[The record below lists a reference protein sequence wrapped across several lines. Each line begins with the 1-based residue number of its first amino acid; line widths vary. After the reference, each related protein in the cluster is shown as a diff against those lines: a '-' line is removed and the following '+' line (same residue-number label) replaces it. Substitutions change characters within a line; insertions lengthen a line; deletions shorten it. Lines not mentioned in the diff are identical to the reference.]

1 MNLNRPINLTF
12 TDSSNQQFTFERL
25 NKLVDFL
32 KSKHK
37 YWLTARDRGVPNG
50 QKLSGYV
57 NVADDFANV
66 LNTIS
71 SWAKLDDWD
80 DKNLNVQINQSVLP
94 LISNFRSRW
103 IWSTHSY
110 TDQFVEIITTRG
122 APAAQG
128 FLDYITKSTTQ
139 NVTNKEHFDGAVLGY
154 EYVHQ
159 NSDLVKRRHTERAT
173 ITRLRDQLLDKNQQL
188 VQQLDDNQQAF
199 DDWFNNSQTS
209 VTDWY
214 DTSASNA
221 ERRFKAVK
229 KLASKGR
236 NELRAEFEQEMHAW
250 RERVAELEQT
260 YEEKLRLK
268 KPAQYWKAASKRYG
282 VQGLCFIGLTALLV
296 ITAIIFGLHLFE
308 IWLLGG
314 ESLFSVRS
322 VQGAVLF
329 ATLAALFGFTL
340 RATTRLAF
348 SSFHLMRDA
357 EEREQ
362 LTYLYLSLINESAI
376 EKDSRDIVLQAL
388 FSRSETGLL
397 VNESGPT
404 MPGVGDALKA
414 MSRAK

>member
-12 TDSSNQQFTFERL
+12 SDSLNQQFTFDRL
-25 NKLVDFL
+25 NKFVDFL
-32 KSKHK
+32 RSEHK
-37 YWLTARDRGVPNG
+37 YLQAAKERGMPNG
-50 QKLSGYV
+50 QKLSGHLAVSDEFKNIINTV
-57 NVADDFANV
+57 NS
-66 LNTIS
+66 LN
-71 SWAKLDDWD
+71 KLDEWD
-80 DKNLNVQINQSVLP
+80 DNTLRRQINNSVQP
-94 LISNFRSRW
+94 LLNNLRSRW
-103 IWSTHSY
+103 IASDHPFA
-110 TDQFVEIITTRG
+110 DQFVEILTEKGNST
-122 APAAQG
+122 AQG
-128 FLDYITKSTTQ
+128 FLDYLTKSTTQ
-139 NVTNKEHFDGAVLGY
+139 NVTNREYFDGAVLAY
-154 EYVHQ
+154 EYVYQ
-159 NSDLVKRRHTERAT
+159 NSDLVKRRHTERGT
-173 ITRLRDQLLDKNQQL
+173 ITRLRDRLLEKNQQL

-199 DDWFNNSQTS
+199 DDWFSESQTNIS
-209 VTDWY
+209 NWY
-214 DTSASNA
+214 NRSATNST
-221 ERRFKAVK
+221 RRFKAVK
-229 KLASKGR
+229 KLAQKGR
-236 NELRAEFEQEMHAW
+236 DELRAEFEQEMTAW
-250 RERVAELEQT
+250 RERVGELEQT

-268 KPAQYWKAASKRYG
+268 KPAQYWKAAAKRYG
-282 VQGLCFIGLTALLV
+282 IQGLCFIGLTALLV
-296 ITAIIFGLHLFE
+296 ITAIMFGLHLFE

-376 EKDSRDIVLQAL
+376 DKDSRDIVLQAL